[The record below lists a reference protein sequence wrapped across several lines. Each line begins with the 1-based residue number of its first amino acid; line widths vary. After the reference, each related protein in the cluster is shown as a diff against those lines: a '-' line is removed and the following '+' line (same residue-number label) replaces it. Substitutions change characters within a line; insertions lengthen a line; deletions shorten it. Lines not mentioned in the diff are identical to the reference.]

1 MNGNGE
7 REEVNVSFNEEP
19 LPTIRGKA
27 ATWVSRILHSLP
39 EGRSLPAGLWHRRH
53 RGILVLLWVQ
63 AIGLAVF
70 ALATGNTVDHSL
82 VEGGVLA
89 VMALAATSKRLSR
102 TLRALTASLGLMMS
116 AAVLTH
122 LSGGYIETHFHFF
135 VMLGVIALYQSWLPF
150 LGAITFVAL
159 HHGIVGVLDP
169 RSVYNH
175 ADAIANPW
183 TWAFIHAG
191 FVLAAS
197 VAMIVNWRAH
207 ETSQAYTELI
217 LDSAGDGICGVD
229 ATGVITF
236 MNPSGAR
243 TLGWDR
249 GELVGR
255 PIQDVLLPRAPD
267 GTASPFDASPIH
279 VTCTEGQARDLKAQ
293 IFLRRDGSSTPVDYV
308 ATPFRQRGQ
317 IGGAVITFRD
327 ISERLAADE
336 AQAQL
341 EAQLMQSQKMEAVGK
356 LAGGIAHDFNNLLT
370 VITGRT
376 SLVLR
381 GVGSQHPRYSDIEL
395 IQKSA
400 NRATALTRQL
410 LAFSRKQVLQPKVL
424 SLNEVV
430 GGLEPIVRRLIREDV
445 ELVTALESDLGQ
457 VKVDPNHME
466 QVLMNLVVNAV
477 DAMPC
482 GGRLIIETSNIELTG
497 AYATKHIGVEPG
509 AFVVLAVSDNGQGMD
524 AETRKR
530 IFEPFFTTKE
540 QGKGTGLGLSTV
552 HGVINQ
558 SGGHILVYSEPG
570 RGTAFKI
577 YLPRVD
583 APKPAFRRVPAPVDV
598 RRGAETLLLVEDEED
613 VRGLA
618 RDVLVESGYTVLEA
632 ATAEEAVR
640 ICEEHEGPISL
651 LLSDVVMPNVSGPQL
666 AKRLVHLRPEIQVLY
681 MSGYTDEA
689 IVHHGVLE
697 PGTAFIEKPFTPE
710 GLTGKVRDVLDAA
723 AGFLAESETVT
734 AEAQPPLR

>member
-1 MNGNGE
+1 M
-7 REEVNVSFNEEP
+7 
-19 LPTIRGKA
+19 
-27 ATWVSRILHSLP
+27 ATWAGRILRSLP
-39 EGRSLPAGLWHRRH
+39 EGRSLPAGVWRRRH

-63 AIGLAVF
+63 AVALTAF
-70 ALATGNTVDHSL
+70 ALATGNDGGHSL
-82 VEGGVLA
+82 FEGSVVA
-89 VMALAATSKRLSR
+89 AMALGATSTRLSR
-102 TLRALTASLGLMMS
+102 TFRALIASLGLVTS

-122 LSGGYIETHFHFF
+122 LSGGYIEMHFHFF
-135 VMLGVIALYQSWLPF
+135 VMLGVIALYQSWVPF
-150 LGAITFVAL
+150 LGAITYVAL

-175 ADAIANPW
+175 PAAIASPW

-197 VAMIVNWRAH
+197 VAMIVTWRAH

-217 LDSAGDGICGVD
+217 LDSTVDGICGVD

-243 TLGWDR
+243 TLGWTR
-249 GELVGR
+249 GELVGQ
-255 PIQDVLLPRAPD
+255 PIQDALLPRAPD
-267 GTASPFDASPIH
+267 GAPARFEASAIYSA
-279 VTCTEGQARDLKAQ
+279 CTDGQAHDLKAQ
-293 IFLRRDGSSTPVDYV
+293 VFVRRDGSSVPVDYV
-308 ATPFRQRGQ
+308 VTPFRQGDRIAGT
-317 IGGAVITFRD
+317 VITFRD
-327 ISERLAADE
+327 ISERTQADE

-341 EAQLMQSQKMEAVGK
+341 EVQLLQSQKMEAVGR

-370 VITGRT
+370 VIIGRAQRVVK
-376 SLVLR
+376 SVEPE
-381 GVGSQHPRYSDIEL
+381 HPRYADIEL

-400 NRATALTRQL
+400 YRASALTRQL

-430 GGLEPIVRRLIREDV
+430 RDLEAMVRRLIREDI
-445 ELVTALESDLGQ
+445 ELITALEADLGQ
-457 VKVDPNHME
+457 VKVDPHQME
-466 QVLMNLVVNAV
+466 QVLVNLVVNAV
-477 DAMPC
+477 DAMPH
-482 GGRLIIETSNIELTG
+482 GGRLIIETANTELTA
-497 AYATKHIGVEPG
+497 AYAIRHVGMEPG
-509 AFVVLAVSDNGQGMD
+509 AFVMLAVSDNGQGMD
-524 AETRKR
+524 ADTRAR

-570 RGTAFKI
+570 RGTTFKI

-583 APKPAFRRVPAPVDV
+583 ALKPAARRPLATVDV
-598 RRGAETLLLVEDEED
+598 RRGAETLLVVEDEED

-618 RDVLVESGYTVLEA
+618 RDVLVESGYTVLVA
-632 ATAEEAVR
+632 ATAEDAVR
-640 ICEEHEGPISL
+640 ICEEHESPISL
-651 LLSDVVMPNVSGPQL
+651 LLSDVVMPKVSGPQL
-666 AKRLVHLRPEIQVLY
+666 AQRLVDLRPELHVLY

-710 GLTGKVRDVLDAA
+710 GLCGKVRDVLDAA
-723 AGFLAESETVT
+723 AGPVA
-734 AEAQPPLR
+734 ARH

>member
-1 MNGNGE
+1 
-7 REEVNVSFNEEP
+7 
-19 LPTIRGKA
+19 
-27 ATWVSRILHSLP
+27 
-39 EGRSLPAGLWHRRH
+39 
-53 RGILVLLWVQ
+53 LLWVQ
-63 AIGLAVF
+63 AVALTAF
-70 ALATGNTVDHSL
+70 ALATGNDGGHS
-82 VEGGVLA
+82 VFEGSVVA
-89 VMALAATSKRLSR
+89 AMALGATSTRLSR
-102 TLRALTASLGLMMS
+102 TLRALIASLGLVTS

-122 LSGGYIETHFHFF
+122 LSGGYIEMHFHFF
-135 VMLGVIALYQSWLPF
+135 VMLGVIALYQSWVPF
-150 LGAITFVAL
+150 LGAITYVAL

-175 ADAIANPW
+175 PAAIASPW

-197 VAMIVNWRAH
+197 VAMIVTWRAH

-217 LDSAGDGICGVD
+217 LDSTVDGICGVD

-243 TLGWDR
+243 ILGWTR

-267 GTASPFDASPIH
+267 GTLARFEASAIYSA
-279 VTCTEGQARDLKAQ
+279 CTDGQARDLKAQ
-293 IFLRRDGSSTPVDYV
+293 LFLRRDGSSVRVDYI
-308 ATPFRQRGQ
+308 ATPFRQGDRIAGTL
-317 IGGAVITFRD
+317 ITFRD
-327 ISERLAADE
+327 ISDRLQADE

-341 EAQLMQSQKMEAVGK
+341 EVQLLQSQKMEAVGR

-370 VITGRT
+370 VIIGRAQRVVR
-376 SLVLR
+376 SVEPE
-381 GVGSQHPRYSDIEL
+381 HPRYPDIEL

-400 NRATALTRQL
+400 YRASALTRQL

-430 GGLEPIVRRLIREDV
+430 GDLEAMVRRLIREDI
-445 ELVTALESDLGQ
+445 ELITALEADLGQ
-457 VKVDPNHME
+457 VKVDPHQME
-466 QVLMNLVVNAV
+466 QVLVNLVVNAV
-477 DAMPC
+477 DAMPH
-482 GGRLIIETSNIELTG
+482 GGRLIIETANTELTA
-497 AYATKHIGVEPG
+497 AYAIKHVGMEPG
-509 AFVVLAVSDNGQGMD
+509 AFVMLAVSDNGQGMD
-524 AETRKR
+524 ADTRAR

-570 RGTAFKI
+570 RGTTFKV

-583 APKPAFRRVPAPVDV
+583 APKRAARRPLAPVDV
-598 RRGAETLLLVEDEED
+598 RRGAETLLVVEDEED

-618 RDVLVESGYTVLEA
+618 RDVLVEGGYTVLVA
-632 ATAEEAVR
+632 ATAEDAVR
-640 ICEEHEGPISL
+640 ICEEHESPISL
-651 LLSDVVMPNVSGPQL
+651 LLSDVVMPKVSGPQL
-666 AKRLVHLRPEIQVLY
+666 AQRLVDLRPELHVLY

-710 GLTGKVRDVLDAA
+710 DLCGKVRDVLDAA
-723 AGFLAESETVT
+723 AGLVA
-734 AEAQPPLR
+734 ARH

>member
-1 MNGNGE
+1 MSGVDE
-7 REEVNVSFNEEP
+7 RERVNARPPERVP
-19 LPTIRGKA
+19 ATIGGRV
-27 ATWVSRILHSLP
+27 ATWAGRLLRSLP
-39 EGRSLPAGLWHRRH
+39 EGRSLPAGVWRRRH

-63 AIGLAVF
+63 GVALTGF
-70 ALATGNTVDHSL
+70 ALATGNDLVHSL
-82 VEGGVLA
+82 VEGSV
-89 VMALAATSKRLSR
+89 VAAMGLGAASTRLSR
-102 TLRALTASLGLMMS
+102 TLRALIASLGLVTS

-122 LSGGYIETHFHFF
+122 LSGGYIEMHFHFF
-135 VMLGVIALYQSWLPF
+135 VMLGVIALYQSWVPF
-150 LGAITFVAL
+150 LGAITYVAL

-175 ADAIANPW
+175 PAAIASPW

-197 VAMIVNWRAH
+197 VAMIVTWRAH

-217 LDSAGDGICGVD
+217 LDSTVDGICGVD

-243 TLGWDR
+243 TLGWTR

-255 PIQDVLLPRAPD
+255 PIQDALLPRAPD
-267 GTASPFDASPIH
+267 GTPARFEASAIYSA
-279 VTCTEGQARDLKAQ
+279 CTDGHTRDLKAQ
-293 IFLRRDGSSTPVDYV
+293 MFLRRDGSSVPVDYI
-308 ATPFRQRGQ
+308 ATPFRQGDRIAGTL
-317 IGGAVITFRD
+317 ITFRD
-327 ISERLAADE
+327 ISERLQADE

-341 EAQLMQSQKMEAVGK
+341 EVQLLQSQKMEAVGR

-370 VITGRT
+370 VIIGRAQRVVR
-376 SLVLR
+376 SVEPE
-381 GVGSQHPRYSDIEL
+381 HPRYPDIEL

-400 NRATALTRQL
+400 YRASALTRQL

-430 GGLEPIVRRLIREDV
+430 GDLEAMVRRLIREDI
-445 ELVTALESDLGQ
+445 ELVTALEADLGQ
-457 VKVDPNHME
+457 VKVDPHQME
-466 QVLMNLVVNAV
+466 QVLVNLVVNAV
-477 DAMPC
+477 DAMPH
-482 GGRLIIETSNIELTG
+482 GGRLVIETANTELTA
-497 AYATKHIGVEPG
+497 AYAIKHVGMEPG
-509 AFVVLAVSDNGQGMD
+509 AFVMLAVSDNGQGMD
-524 AETRKR
+524 ADTRAR

-570 RGTAFKI
+570 QGTTFKI

-583 APKPAFRRVPAPVDV
+583 APKRAARRPLASGDV
-598 RRGAETLLLVEDEED
+598 RRGEETLLVVEDEED

-618 RDVLVESGYTVLEA
+618 RDVLVESGYTVLVA
-632 ATAEEAVR
+632 ATAEDAVR
-640 ICEEHEGPISL
+640 ICEEHESPISL
-651 LLSDVVMPNVSGPQL
+651 LLSDVVMPKVSGPQL
-666 AKRLVHLRPEIQVLY
+666 AQRLVDLRPELHVLY
-681 MSGYTDEA
+681 MSGYTDDA

-710 GLTGKVRDVLDAA
+710 DLCGKVRDVLDSA
-723 AGFLAESETVT
+723 AGLVA
-734 AEAQPPLR
+734 ARP

>member
-1 MNGNGE
+1 MPGVGE
-7 REEVNVSFNEEP
+7 RERVNVRPHEGVP
-19 LPTIRGKA
+19 GAIGGKVA
-27 ATWVSRILHSLP
+27 AWAGRILRSLP
-39 EGRSLPAGLWHRRH
+39 EGRSLPAGVWRRRH
-53 RGILVLLWVQ
+53 RGILILLWVQ
-63 AIGLAVF
+63 GVALTAF
-70 ALATGNTVDHSL
+70 ALATGNDLVHSL
-82 VEGGVLA
+82 VEGSVVAAMGLG
-89 VMALAATSKRLSR
+89 ATSKRLSR
-102 TLRALTASLGLMMS
+102 TLRALIASLGLVTS

-122 LSGGYIETHFHFF
+122 LSGGYIEMHFHFF
-135 VMLGVIALYQSWLPF
+135 VMLGVIALYQSWVPF
-150 LGAITFVAL
+150 LGAIMYVAL

-175 ADAIANPW
+175 PAAIASPW

-217 LDSAGDGICGVD
+217 LDSTVDGICGVD

-243 TLGWDR
+243 TLGWTR

-255 PIQDVLLPRAPD
+255 PIQDALLPRAPD
-267 GTASPFDASPIH
+267 GTPARFEASPIYSA
-279 VTCTEGQARDLKAQ
+279 CTDGHTHDLKAQ
-293 IFLRRDGSSTPVDYV
+293 VFLRRDGSSVPVDYI
-308 ATPFRQRGQ
+308 ATPFRQGDRIAGTL
-317 IGGAVITFRD
+317 ITFRD
-327 ISERLAADE
+327 ISERLQADE

-341 EAQLMQSQKMEAVGK
+341 EVQLLQSQKMEAVGR

-370 VITGRT
+370 VIIGRAQRVVK
-376 SLVLR
+376 SVE
-381 GVGSQHPRYSDIEL
+381 SDHPRYADIEL

-400 NRATALTRQL
+400 YRASALTRQL

-430 GGLEPIVRRLIREDV
+430 GDLQAMIRRLIREDI
-445 ELVTALESDLGQ
+445 ELTTALKADLGQ
-457 VKVDPNHME
+457 VKVDPHQME
-466 QVLMNLVVNAV
+466 QVLVNLVVNAV
-477 DAMPC
+477 DAMPH
-482 GGRLIIETSNIELTG
+482 GGRLIIETANTELTA
-497 AYATKHIGVEPG
+497 AYAIRHVGMEPG
-509 AFVVLAVSDNGQGMD
+509 AFVMLAVSDNGQGMD
-524 AETRKR
+524 ADTRAR

-570 RGTAFKI
+570 QGTTFKI

-583 APKPAFRRVPAPVDV
+583 AATRAARRPLAPVDV
-598 RRGAETLLLVEDEED
+598 RRGAETLLVVEDEED

-618 RDVLVESGYTVLEA
+618 RDVLVESGYTVLVA
-632 ATAEEAVR
+632 ATAEDAVR
-640 ICEEHEGPISL
+640 ICEEHESPISL
-651 LLSDVVMPNVSGPQL
+651 LLSDVVMPKVSGPQL
-666 AKRLVHLRPEIQVLY
+666 AHRLVDLRPELHVLY

-710 GLTGKVRDVLDAA
+710 DLCIKVRDVLDAA
-723 AGFLAESETVT
+723 AGPVA
-734 AEAQPPLR
+734 ARH

>member
-1 MNGNGE
+1 MPGVGDRE
-7 REEVNVSFNEEP
+7 RVNARPHEGVP
-19 LPTIRGKA
+19 RTIAGKV
-27 ATWVSRILHSLP
+27 ATWAGRILRSLP
-39 EGRSLPAGLWHRRH
+39 EGRSLPAGVWRRRH
-53 RGILVLLWVQ
+53 RGILILLWVQ
-63 AIGLAVF
+63 AAALTVF
-70 ALATGNTVDHSL
+70 ALATGNDGGHS
-82 VEGGVLA
+82 VFEGSVVA
-89 VMALAATSKRLSR
+89 AMALGATSTRLSR
-102 TLRALTASLGLMMS
+102 TLRALIASLGLVTS

-122 LSGGYIETHFHFF
+122 LSGGYIEMHFHFF
-135 VMLGVIALYQSWLPF
+135 VMLGVIALYQSWVPF
-150 LGAITFVAL
+150 LGAITYVAL

-175 ADAIANPW
+175 PAAIASPW

-197 VAMIVNWRAH
+197 VAMIVTWRAH

-217 LDSAGDGICGVD
+217 LDSTVDGICGVD

-243 TLGWDR
+243 ILGWTR

-267 GTASPFDASPIH
+267 GTLARFEASAIYSA
-279 VTCTEGQARDLKAQ
+279 CTDGQARDLKAQ
-293 IFLRRDGSSTPVDYV
+293 VFLRRDGSSVPVDYI
-308 ATPFRQRGQ
+308 ATPFRQGDRIAGTL
-317 IGGAVITFRD
+317 ITFRD
-327 ISERLAADE
+327 ISERLQADE

-341 EAQLMQSQKMEAVGK
+341 EVQLLQSQKMEAVGR

-370 VITGRT
+370 VIIGRAQRVVR
-376 SLVLR
+376 SVEPE
-381 GVGSQHPRYSDIEL
+381 HPRYPDIEL

-400 NRATALTRQL
+400 YRASALTRQL

-430 GGLEPIVRRLIREDV
+430 GDLEAMVRRLIREDI
-445 ELVTALESDLGQ
+445 ELITALEADLGQ
-457 VKVDPNHME
+457 VKVDPHQME
-466 QVLMNLVVNAV
+466 QVLVNLVVNAV
-477 DAMPC
+477 DAMPH
-482 GGRLIIETSNIELTG
+482 GGRLIIETANTELTA
-497 AYATKHIGVEPG
+497 AYAIKHVGMEPG
-509 AFVVLAVSDNGQGMD
+509 AFVMLAVSDNGQGMD
-524 AETRKR
+524 ADTRAR

-570 RGTAFKI
+570 RGTTFKI

-583 APKPAFRRVPAPVDV
+583 APKRAARRPLAPVDV
-598 RRGAETLLLVEDEED
+598 RRGAETLLVVEDEED

-618 RDVLVESGYTVLEA
+618 RDVLVEGGYTVLVA
-632 ATAEEAVR
+632 ATAEDAVR
-640 ICEEHEGPISL
+640 ICEEHESPISL
-651 LLSDVVMPNVSGPQL
+651 LLSDVVMPKVSGPQL
-666 AKRLVHLRPEIQVLY
+666 AQRLVDLRPELHVLY

-710 GLTGKVRDVLDAA
+710 DLCGKVRDVLDAA
-723 AGFLAESETVT
+723 AGLVA
-734 AEAQPPLR
+734 ARH

>member
-1 MNGNGE
+1 MPGVGDRE
-7 REEVNVSFNEEP
+7 RVNARPHEGVP
-19 LPTIRGKA
+19 RTIAGKV
-27 ATWVSRILHSLP
+27 ATWAGRILRSLP
-39 EGRSLPAGLWHRRH
+39 EGRSLPAGVWRRRH
-53 RGILVLLWVQ
+53 RGILILLWVQ
-63 AIGLAVF
+63 AVALTAF
-70 ALATGNTVDHSL
+70 ALATGNDGGHS
-82 VEGGVLA
+82 VFEGSVVA
-89 VMALAATSKRLSR
+89 AMALGATSTRLSR
-102 TLRALTASLGLMMS
+102 TLRALIASLGLVTS

-122 LSGGYIETHFHFF
+122 LSGGYIEMHFHFF
-135 VMLGVIALYQSWLPF
+135 VMLGVIALYQSWVPF
-150 LGAITFVAL
+150 LGAITYVAL

-175 ADAIANPW
+175 PAAIASPW

-197 VAMIVNWRAH
+197 VAMIVTWRAH

-217 LDSAGDGICGVD
+217 LDSTVDGICGVD

-243 TLGWDR
+243 ILGWTR

-267 GTASPFDASPIH
+267 GTLARFEASAIYSA
-279 VTCTEGQARDLKAQ
+279 CTDGQARDLKAQ
-293 IFLRRDGSSTPVDYV
+293 VFLRRDGSSVPVDYI
-308 ATPFRQRGQ
+308 ATPFRQGDRIAGTL
-317 IGGAVITFRD
+317 ITFRD
-327 ISERLAADE
+327 ISERLQADE

-341 EAQLMQSQKMEAVGK
+341 EVQLLQSQKMEAVGR

-370 VITGRT
+370 VIIGRAQRVVR
-376 SLVLR
+376 SVEPE
-381 GVGSQHPRYSDIEL
+381 HPRYPDIEL

-400 NRATALTRQL
+400 YRASALTRQL

-430 GGLEPIVRRLIREDV
+430 GDLEAMVRRLIREDI
-445 ELVTALESDLGQ
+445 ELITALEADLGQ
-457 VKVDPNHME
+457 VKVDPHQME
-466 QVLMNLVVNAV
+466 QVLVNLVVNAV
-477 DAMPC
+477 DAMPH
-482 GGRLIIETSNIELTG
+482 GGRLIIETANTELTA
-497 AYATKHIGVEPG
+497 AYAIKHVGMEPG
-509 AFVVLAVSDNGQGMD
+509 AFVMLAVSDNGQGMD
-524 AETRKR
+524 ADTRAR

-570 RGTAFKI
+570 RGTTFKI

-583 APKPAFRRVPAPVDV
+583 APKRAARRPLAPVDV
-598 RRGAETLLLVEDEED
+598 RRGAETLLVVEDEED

-618 RDVLVESGYTVLEA
+618 RDVLVEGGYTVLVA
-632 ATAEEAVR
+632 ATAEDAVR
-640 ICEEHEGPISL
+640 ICEEHESPISL
-651 LLSDVVMPNVSGPQL
+651 LLSDVVMPKVSGPQL
-666 AKRLVHLRPEIQVLY
+666 AQRLVDLRPELHVLY

-710 GLTGKVRDVLDAA
+710 DLCGMVRDVLDAA
-723 AGFLAESETVT
+723 AGLVA
-734 AEAQPPLR
+734 ARH

>member
-1 MNGNGE
+1 
-7 REEVNVSFNEEP
+7 V
-19 LPTIRGKA
+19 
-27 ATWVSRILHSLP
+27 ATWAGRILRSLP
-39 EGRSLPAGLWHRRH
+39 EGRSLPAGVWRRRH

-63 AIGLAVF
+63 AVALTAF
-70 ALATGNTVDHSL
+70 ALATGNDGGHSL
-82 VEGGVLA
+82 FEGSVVA
-89 VMALAATSKRLSR
+89 AMALGATSTRLSR
-102 TLRALTASLGLMMS
+102 TLRALIASLGLVTS

-122 LSGGYIETHFHFF
+122 LSGGYIEMHFHFF
-135 VMLGVIALYQSWLPF
+135 VMLGVIALYQSWVPF
-150 LGAITFVAL
+150 LGAITYVAL

-175 ADAIANPW
+175 PAAIASPW

-197 VAMIVNWRAH
+197 VAMIVTWRAH

-217 LDSAGDGICGVD
+217 LDSTVDGICGVD

-243 TLGWDR
+243 ILDWTR

-255 PIQDVLLPRAPD
+255 PIQDVLLPPAPD
-267 GTASPFDASPIH
+267 GTTARFEASPIYSA
-279 VTCTEGQARDLKAQ
+279 CTDGCTRDLKAQ
-293 IFLRRDGSSTPVDYV
+293 VFLRRDGSSVPVDYI
-308 ATPFRQRGQ
+308 ATPFRQGDQ
-317 IGGAVITFRD
+317 IAGTLITFRD
-327 ISERLAADE
+327 ISERLQADE

-341 EAQLMQSQKMEAVGK
+341 EVQLLQSQKMEAVGR

-370 VITGRT
+370 VIIGRAQRVVR
-376 SLVLR
+376 SVEPE
-381 GVGSQHPRYSDIEL
+381 HPRYPDIEL

-400 NRATALTRQL
+400 YRASALTRQL

-430 GGLEPIVRRLIREDV
+430 GDLEAMVRRLIREDI
-445 ELVTALESDLGQ
+445 ELITALEADLGQ
-457 VKVDPNHME
+457 VKVDPHQME
-466 QVLMNLVVNAV
+466 QVLVNLVVNAV
-477 DAMPC
+477 DAMPR
-482 GGRLIIETSNIELTG
+482 GGRLIIETGNTELTA
-497 AYATKHIGVEPG
+497 AYAIRHVGMEPG
-509 AFVVLAVSDNGQGMD
+509 AFVMLAVSDNGQGMD
-524 AETRKR
+524 ADTRAR

-570 RGTAFKI
+570 RGTTFKI

-583 APKPAFRRVPAPVDV
+583 GPKRAARRPLAPVHV
-598 RRGAETLLLVEDEED
+598 RRGEETLLVVEDEED

-618 RDVLVESGYTVLEA
+618 RDVLVESGYTVLVA

-640 ICEEHEGPISL
+640 ICEEHESPISL
-651 LLSDVVMPNVSGPQL
+651 LLSDVVMPKVSGPQL
-666 AKRLVHLRPEIQVLY
+666 AQRLVDLRPELHVLY

-710 GLTGKVRDVLDAA
+710 DLCEKVRDVLDAA
-723 AGFLAESETVT
+723 AGLVA
-734 AEAQPPLR
+734 ARR

>member
-1 MNGNGE
+1 
-7 REEVNVSFNEEP
+7 
-19 LPTIRGKA
+19 
-27 ATWVSRILHSLP
+27 
-39 EGRSLPAGLWHRRH
+39 
-53 RGILVLLWVQ
+53 
-63 AIGLAVF
+63 
-70 ALATGNTVDHSL
+70 
-82 VEGGVLA
+82 
-89 VMALAATSKRLSR
+89 
-102 TLRALTASLGLMMS
+102 
-116 AAVLTH
+116 
-122 LSGGYIETHFHFF
+122 
-135 VMLGVIALYQSWLPF
+135 
-150 LGAITFVAL
+150 
-159 HHGIVGVLDP
+159 
-169 RSVYNH
+169 
-175 ADAIANPW
+175 
-183 TWAFIHAG
+183 
-191 FVLAAS
+191 
-197 VAMIVNWRAH
+197 
-207 ETSQAYTELI
+207 
-217 LDSAGDGICGVD
+217 
-229 ATGVITF
+229 
-236 MNPSGAR
+236 
-243 TLGWDR
+243 
-249 GELVGR
+249 
-255 PIQDVLLPRAPD
+255 
-267 GTASPFDASPIH
+267 
-279 VTCTEGQARDLKAQ
+279 
-293 IFLRRDGSSTPVDYV
+293 
-308 ATPFRQRGQ
+308 
-317 IGGAVITFRD
+317 
-327 ISERLAADE
+327 
-336 AQAQL
+336 
-341 EAQLMQSQKMEAVGK
+341 MQSQKMEAVGK

-376 SLVLR
+376 SLALR
-381 GVGSQHPRYSDIEL
+381 GVGSQHPRYGDIEL

-430 GGLEPIVRRLIREDV
+430 GDLEPIVRRLIREDV

-477 DAMPC
+477 DAMPR
-482 GGRLIIETSNIELTG
+482 GGRLIIETANIELTS
-497 AYATKHIGVEPG
+497 AYASKHIGVEPG

-666 AKRLVHLRPEIQVLY
+666 AKRLVDLRPEIQVLY

-723 AGFLAESETVT
+723 AGFLAQSETVT
-734 AEAQPPLR
+734 AEAQPPRSR

>member
-1 MNGNGE
+1 MPGVGDRE
-7 REEVNVSFNEEP
+7 RVNARPHEGVP
-19 LPTIRGKA
+19 RTIAGKV
-27 ATWVSRILHSLP
+27 ATWAGRILRSLP
-39 EGRSLPAGLWHRRH
+39 EGRSLPAGVWRRRH
-53 RGILVLLWVQ
+53 RGILILLWVQ
-63 AIGLAVF
+63 AVALTAF
-70 ALATGNTVDHSL
+70 ALATGNDGGHS
-82 VEGGVLA
+82 VFEGSVVA
-89 VMALAATSKRLSR
+89 AMALGATSTRLSR
-102 TLRALTASLGLMMS
+102 TLRALIASLGLVTS

-122 LSGGYIETHFHFF
+122 LSGGYIEMHFHFF
-135 VMLGVIALYQSWLPF
+135 VMLGVIALYQSWVPF
-150 LGAITFVAL
+150 LGAITYVAL

-175 ADAIANPW
+175 PAAIASPW

-197 VAMIVNWRAH
+197 VAMIVTWRAH

-217 LDSAGDGICGVD
+217 LDSTVDGICGVD

-243 TLGWDR
+243 TLGWTR

-255 PIQDVLLPRAPD
+255 PIQDALLPRAPD
-267 GTASPFDASPIH
+267 GTPARFEASPIYSA
-279 VTCTEGQARDLKAQ
+279 CTDGCTRDLKAQ
-293 IFLRRDGSSTPVDYV
+293 VFLRRDGSSVPVDYI
-308 ATPFRQRGQ
+308 ATPFRQGDQ
-317 IGGAVITFRD
+317 IAGTLITFRD
-327 ISERLAADE
+327 ISERLQADE

-341 EAQLMQSQKMEAVGK
+341 EVQLLQSQKMEAVGR

-370 VITGRT
+370 VIIGRAQRVVR
-376 SLVLR
+376 SVEPE
-381 GVGSQHPRYSDIEL
+381 HPRYPDIEL

-400 NRATALTRQL
+400 YRASALTRQL

-430 GGLEPIVRRLIREDV
+430 GDLEAMVRRLIREDI
-445 ELVTALESDLGQ
+445 ELITALEADLGQ
-457 VKVDPNHME
+457 VKVDPHQME
-466 QVLMNLVVNAV
+466 QVLVNLVVNAV
-477 DAMPC
+477 DAMPH
-482 GGRLIIETSNIELTG
+482 GGRLIIETANTELTA
-497 AYATKHIGVEPG
+497 AYAIKHVGMEPG
-509 AFVVLAVSDNGQGMD
+509 AFVMLAVSDNGQGMD
-524 AETRKR
+524 ADTRAR

-570 RGTAFKI
+570 QGTTFKI

-583 APKPAFRRVPAPVDV
+583 GPKRAARRLVAPVDV
-598 RRGAETLLLVEDEED
+598 RRGAETLLVVEDEED

-618 RDVLVESGYTVLEA
+618 RDVLVEGGYTVLVA
-632 ATAEEAVR
+632 ATAEDAVR
-640 ICEEHEGPISL
+640 ICEEHGSPISL
-651 LLSDVVMPNVSGPQL
+651 LLSDVVMPKVSGPQL
-666 AKRLVHLRPEIQVLY
+666 AQRLVDLRPELHVLY

-710 GLTGKVRDVLDAA
+710 GLCGKVRDVLDAA
-723 AGFLAESETVT
+723 AGLVA
-734 AEAQPPLR
+734 ARH

>member
-1 MNGNGE
+1 MSGVSE
-7 REEVNVSFNEEP
+7 RERANARPREGVQG
-19 LPTIRGKA
+19 TIGGKV
-27 ATWVSRILHSLP
+27 ATWAGRILRSLP
-39 EGRSLPAGLWHRRH
+39 EGRSLPAGVWRRRH

-63 AIGLAVF
+63 AVALTAF
-70 ALATGNTVDHSL
+70 ALATGNDGGHSL
-82 VEGGVLA
+82 FEGSVVA
-89 VMALAATSKRLSR
+89 AMALGATSTRLSR
-102 TLRALTASLGLMMS
+102 TFRALIASLGLVTS

-122 LSGGYIETHFHFF
+122 LSGGYIEMHFHFF
-135 VMLGVIALYQSWLPF
+135 VMLGVIALYQSWVPF
-150 LGAITFVAL
+150 LGAITYVAL

-175 ADAIANPW
+175 PAAIASPW

-197 VAMIVNWRAH
+197 VAMIVTWRAH

-217 LDSAGDGICGVD
+217 LDSTVDGICGVD

-243 TLGWDR
+243 TLGWTR
-249 GELVGR
+249 GELVGQ
-255 PIQDVLLPRAPD
+255 PIQDALLPRAPD
-267 GTASPFDASPIH
+267 GAPARFEASAIYSA
-279 VTCTEGQARDLKAQ
+279 CTDGQAHDLKAQ
-293 IFLRRDGSSTPVDYV
+293 VFVRRDGSSVPVDYV
-308 ATPFRQRGQ
+308 VTPFRQGDRIAGT
-317 IGGAVITFRD
+317 VITFRD
-327 ISERLAADE
+327 ISERMQADE

-341 EAQLMQSQKMEAVGK
+341 EVQLLQSQKMEAVGR

-370 VITGRT
+370 VIIGRAQRVVK
-376 SLVLR
+376 SVEPE
-381 GVGSQHPRYSDIEL
+381 HPRYADIEL

-400 NRATALTRQL
+400 YRASALTRQL

-430 GGLEPIVRRLIREDV
+430 RDLEAMVRRLIREDI
-445 ELVTALESDLGQ
+445 ELITALEADLGQ
-457 VKVDPNHME
+457 VKVDPHQME
-466 QVLMNLVVNAV
+466 QVLVNLVVNAV
-477 DAMPC
+477 DAMPH
-482 GGRLIIETSNIELTG
+482 GGRLIIETGNAELTA
-497 AYATKHIGVEPG
+497 AYAIRHVGMEPG
-509 AFVVLAVSDNGQGMD
+509 AFVMLAVSDNGQGMD
-524 AETRKR
+524 ADTRAR

-570 RGTAFKI
+570 RGTTFKI

-583 APKPAFRRVPAPVDV
+583 GPKRAARRPLATVDV
-598 RRGAETLLLVEDEED
+598 RRGAETLLVVEDEED

-618 RDVLVESGYTVLEA
+618 RDVLVESGYTVLVA
-632 ATAEEAVR
+632 ATAEDAVR
-640 ICEEHEGPISL
+640 ICEEHGSPISL
-651 LLSDVVMPNVSGPQL
+651 LLSDVVMPKVSGPQL
-666 AKRLVHLRPEIQVLY
+666 AQRLVDLRPELRVLY

-710 GLTGKVRDVLDAA
+710 GLCGKVRDVLDAA
-723 AGFLAESETVT
+723 AGLVA
-734 AEAQPPLR
+734 ARH

>member
-1 MNGNGE
+1 MRGVDQ
-7 REEVNVSFNEEP
+7 REQVNAPPHEEAVR
-19 LPTIRGKA
+19 TIAGKVA
-27 ATWVSRILHSLP
+27 DWAGRILRSLP
-39 EGRSLPAGLWHRRH
+39 EGRSLPAGIWHRRH

-63 AIGLAVF
+63 AVGLAAF
-70 ALATGNTVDHSL
+70 ALATGQDLGHSL
-82 VEGGVLA
+82 VEGSVVA
-89 VMALAATSKRLSR
+89 AMALGATPAKLGR
-102 TLRALTASLGLMMS
+102 TLRALLASIGLVTS

-122 LSGGYIETHFHFF
+122 LSGGYIEMHFHFF
-135 VMLGVIALYQSWLPF
+135 VMLGVIALYQSWIPF
-150 LGAITFVAL
+150 LGAITYVAL
-159 HHGIVGVLDP
+159 HHGTVGVLDP

-175 ADAIANPW
+175 PAAIANPW

-207 ETSQAYTELI
+207 ETSRAYTELI

-229 ATGVITF
+229 AAGVITF

-243 TLGWDR
+243 ALGWTR

-255 PIQDVLLPRAPD
+255 PIHDALLPRAPD
-267 GTASPFDASPIH
+267 GTPARFEASAIYG
-279 VTCTEGQARDLKAQ
+279 TCTDGHARDLKAQ
-293 IFLRRDGSSTPVDYV
+293 VFLRRDGSSVPVDYV
-308 ATPFRQRGQ
+308 ATPFRQRDR
-317 IGGAVITFRD
+317 IVGAVITFRD
-327 ISERLAADE
+327 ISERMQADE

-341 EAQLMQSQKMEAVGK
+341 EVQLLQSQKMEAVGR
-356 LAGGIAHDFNNLLT
+356 LAGGVAHDFNNLLT
-370 VITGRT
+370 VIIGRAQ
-376 SLVLR
+376 LVFR
-381 GVGSQHPRYSDIEL
+381 SVEPQHPRYADIEL

-400 NRATALTRQL
+400 NRAAALTRQL

-430 GGLEPIVRRLIREDV
+430 DDLEPMVRRLIREDI
-445 ELVTALESDLGQ
+445 ELVTALAPDLGQ
-457 VKVDPNHME
+457 VTVDPHQME
-466 QVLMNLVVNAV
+466 QVVVNLAVNAV
-477 DAMPC
+477 DAMPH
-482 GGRLIIETSNIELTG
+482 GGRLTIETTNIELDG
-497 AYATKHIGVEPG
+497 AYAIKHVGMEPG
-509 AFVVLAVSDNGQGMD
+509 AFVMLAVSDNGHGMD
-524 AETRKR
+524 ADTRAR

-558 SGGHILVYSEPG
+558 SGGHILVYSELL
-570 RGTAFKI
+570 RGTTFKI

-583 APKPAFRRVPAPVDV
+583 APRRAPRRPLAPVDV
-598 RRGAETLLLVEDEED
+598 RRGAETVLLVEDEED

-640 ICEEHEGPISL
+640 ICEEHESPISL
-651 LLSDVVMPNVSGPQL
+651 LLSDVVMPKLSGPQL
-666 AKRLVHLRPEIQVLY
+666 AQRLVDLRPEIRVLY

-710 GLTGKVRDVLDAA
+710 GLSGKVRDVLDAA
-723 AGFLAESETVT
+723 AGLA
-734 AEAQPPLR
+734 AARRD

>member
-1 MNGNGE
+1 MSGVGE
-7 REEVNVSFNEEP
+7 RERVNARPREGVP
-19 LPTIRGKA
+19 GTIGGKVA
-27 ATWVSRILHSLP
+27 AWSGRILRSLP
-39 EGRSLPAGLWHRRH
+39 EGRSLPAGVWRRRH
-53 RGILVLLWVQ
+53 RGILILLWVQ
-63 AIGLAVF
+63 GVALTAF
-70 ALATGNTVDHSL
+70 ALATGNDLVHSL
-82 VEGGVLA
+82 VEGSVVAAMGLG
-89 VMALAATSKRLSR
+89 ATSKRLSR
-102 TLRALTASLGLMMS
+102 TLRALIASLGLVTS

-122 LSGGYIETHFHFF
+122 LSGGYIEMHFHFF
-135 VMLGVIALYQSWLPF
+135 VMLGVIALYQSWIPF
-150 LGAITFVAL
+150 LGAITYVAL

-175 ADAIANPW
+175 PAAIASPW

-197 VAMIVNWRAH
+197 VAMIVTWRAH

-217 LDSAGDGICGVD
+217 LDSTVDGICGVD

-243 TLGWDR
+243 ILDWTR

-255 PIQDVLLPRAPD
+255 PIQDVLLPPAPD
-267 GTASPFDASPIH
+267 GTPARFEASPIH
-279 VTCTEGQARDLKAQ
+279 SACTDGCTRDLKAQ
-293 IFLRRDGSSTPVDYV
+293 VFLRRGGSSVPVDYI
-308 ATPFRQRGQ
+308 ATPFRQGDRIAGTL
-317 IGGAVITFRD
+317 ITFRD
-327 ISERLAADE
+327 ISERLQADE

-341 EAQLMQSQKMEAVGK
+341 EVQLLQSQKMEAVGR

-370 VITGRT
+370 VIIGRAQRVVR
-376 SLVLR
+376 SVEPE
-381 GVGSQHPRYSDIEL
+381 HPRYPDIEL

-400 NRATALTRQL
+400 YRASALTRQL

-430 GGLEPIVRRLIREDV
+430 GNLEAMVRRLIREDI
-445 ELVTALESDLGQ
+445 ELITALEADLGQ
-457 VKVDPNHME
+457 VKVDPHQME
-466 QVLMNLVVNAV
+466 QVLVNLVVNAV
-477 DAMPC
+477 DAMPH
-482 GGRLIIETSNIELTG
+482 GGRLIVETANTELTA
-497 AYATKHIGVEPG
+497 AYAIRHVGMEPG

-524 AETRKR
+524 ADTRAR

-570 RGTAFKI
+570 RGTTFKI

-583 APKPAFRRVPAPVDV
+583 GPKRAARRPLAPVDV
-598 RRGAETLLLVEDEED
+598 RRGEETLLVVEDEED

-618 RDVLVESGYTVLEA
+618 RDVLVESGYTVLVA

-640 ICEEHEGPISL
+640 ICEEHESPISL
-651 LLSDVVMPNVSGPQL
+651 LLSDVVMPKVSGPQL
-666 AKRLVHLRPEIQVLY
+666 AQRLVDLRPELHVLY

-710 GLTGKVRDVLDAA
+710 DLCEKVRDVLDAA
-723 AGFLAESETVT
+723 AGLVA
-734 AEAQPPLR
+734 ARP

>member
-1 MNGNGE
+1 MPGVEE
-7 REEVNVSFNEEP
+7 RERVNAAPREGVP
-19 LPTIRGKA
+19 GTIGGKVA
-27 ATWVSRILHSLP
+27 VWAGRILRSLP
-39 EGRSLPAGLWHRRH
+39 EGRSLPAGVWRRRH

-63 AIGLAVF
+63 AVALTAF
-70 ALATGNTVDHSL
+70 ALATGNDLVHSL
-82 VEGGVLA
+82 VEGSVVAAMGLG
-89 VMALAATSKRLSR
+89 ATSKRLSR
-102 TLRALTASLGLMMS
+102 TLRALIASLGLVTS

-122 LSGGYIETHFHFF
+122 LSGGYIEMHFHFF
-135 VMLGVIALYQSWLPF
+135 VMLGVIALYQSWVPF
-150 LGAITFVAL
+150 LGAITYVAL

-175 ADAIANPW
+175 PAAIASPW

-197 VAMIVNWRAH
+197 VAMIVTWRAH

-217 LDSAGDGICGVD
+217 LDSTVDGICGVD

-243 TLGWDR
+243 TLGWTR

-255 PIQDVLLPRAPD
+255 PIQDALLPRAPD
-267 GTASPFDASPIH
+267 GTPARFEASPIYDACKDGH
-279 VTCTEGQARDLKAQ
+279 TRDLKAQ
-293 IFLRRDGSSTPVDYV
+293 VFLRMDGSSVPVDYI
-308 ATPFRQRGQ
+308 ATPFRQGDRIAGTL
-317 IGGAVITFRD
+317 ITFRD
-327 ISERLAADE
+327 ISERLQADE

-341 EAQLMQSQKMEAVGK
+341 EVQLLQSQKMEAVGR

-370 VITGRT
+370 VIIGRAQRVVR
-376 SLVLR
+376 SVEP
-381 GVGSQHPRYSDIEL
+381 GHPRYADIEL

-400 NRATALTRQL
+400 YRASALTRQL

-430 GGLEPIVRRLIREDV
+430 SDLEAMIRRLIREDI
-445 ELVTALESDLGQ
+445 ELITALEADLGR
-457 VKVDPNHME
+457 VKVDPHQME
-466 QVLMNLVVNAV
+466 QVLVNLVVNAV
-477 DAMPC
+477 DAMPH
-482 GGRLIIETSNIELTG
+482 GGRLIIETANTELAA
-497 AYATKHIGVEPG
+497 AYALRHVGMEPG
-509 AFVVLAVSDNGQGMD
+509 AFVMLAVSDNGQGMD
-524 AETRKR
+524 ADTRAR

-570 RGTAFKI
+570 RGTTFKI

-583 APKPAFRRVPAPVDV
+583 APKRAARRPLAPVDV
-598 RRGAETLLLVEDEED
+598 RRGAETLLVVEDEED

-618 RDVLVESGYTVLEA
+618 RDVLVEGGYTVLEA
-632 ATAEEAVR
+632 ATAEDAVR
-640 ICEEHEGPISL
+640 ICEEHESPISL
-651 LLSDVVMPNVSGPQL
+651 LLSDVVMPKVSGPQL
-666 AKRLVHLRPEIQVLY
+666 AQRLVDLRPELHVLY

-710 GLTGKVRDVLDAA
+710 GLCGKVRDVLDAA
-723 AGFLAESETVT
+723 AGPVA
-734 AEAQPPLR
+734 ARH

>member
-1 MNGNGE
+1 MSGVSE
-7 REEVNVSFNEEP
+7 RERANARPHEGVQG
-19 LPTIRGKA
+19 TIGGKV
-27 ATWVSRILHSLP
+27 ATWAGRILRSLP
-39 EGRSLPAGLWHRRH
+39 EGRSLPAGVWRRRH

-63 AIGLAVF
+63 AVALTAF
-70 ALATGNTVDHSL
+70 ALATGNDGGHSL
-82 VEGGVLA
+82 FEGSVVA
-89 VMALAATSKRLSR
+89 AMALGATSTRLSR
-102 TLRALTASLGLMMS
+102 TFRALIASLGLVTS

-122 LSGGYIETHFHFF
+122 LSGGYIEMHFHFF
-135 VMLGVIALYQSWLPF
+135 VMLGVIALYQSWVPF
-150 LGAITFVAL
+150 LGAITYVAL

-175 ADAIANPW
+175 PAAIASPW

-197 VAMIVNWRAH
+197 VAMIVTWRAH

-217 LDSAGDGICGVD
+217 LDSTVDGICGVD

-243 TLGWDR
+243 TLGWTR
-249 GELVGR
+249 GELVGQ
-255 PIQDVLLPRAPD
+255 PIQDALLPRAPD
-267 GTASPFDASPIH
+267 GTPARFEASAIYSA
-279 VTCTEGQARDLKAQ
+279 CTDGQAHDLKAQ
-293 IFLRRDGSSTPVDYV
+293 VFVRRDGSSVPVDYV
-308 ATPFRQRGQ
+308 VTPFRQGDRIAGT
-317 IGGAVITFRD
+317 VITFRD
-327 ISERLAADE
+327 ISERMQADE

-341 EAQLMQSQKMEAVGK
+341 EVQLLQSQKMEAVGR

-370 VITGRT
+370 VIIGRAQRVVK
-376 SLVLR
+376 SVEPE
-381 GVGSQHPRYSDIEL
+381 HPRYADIEL

-400 NRATALTRQL
+400 YRASALTRQL

-430 GGLEPIVRRLIREDV
+430 GDLEAMVRRLIREDI
-445 ELVTALESDLGQ
+445 ELITALEADLGQ
-457 VKVDPNHME
+457 VKVDPHQME
-466 QVLMNLVVNAV
+466 QVLVNLVVNAV
-477 DAMPC
+477 DAMPH
-482 GGRLIIETSNIELTG
+482 GGRLIIETANTELTA
-497 AYATKHIGVEPG
+497 AYAIRHVGMEPG
-509 AFVVLAVSDNGQGMD
+509 AFVMLAVSDNGQGMD
-524 AETRKR
+524 ADTRAR

-570 RGTAFKI
+570 RGTTFKI

-583 APKPAFRRVPAPVDV
+583 APKRAARRPLAPVDV
-598 RRGAETLLLVEDEED
+598 RRGAETLLVVEDEED

-632 ATAEEAVR
+632 ATAEDAVR
-640 ICEEHEGPISL
+640 ICEDHESPISL
-651 LLSDVVMPNVSGPQL
+651 LLSDVVMPKVSGPQL
-666 AKRLVHLRPEIQVLY
+666 AQRLVDLRPELHVLY

-710 GLTGKVRDVLDAA
+710 DLCEKVRDVLDAA
-723 AGFLAESETVT
+723 AGLVA
-734 AEAQPPLR
+734 ARP

>member
-1 MNGNGE
+1 
-7 REEVNVSFNEEP
+7 V
-19 LPTIRGKA
+19 T
-27 ATWVSRILHSLP
+27 TWAGRILRSLP
-39 EGRSLPAGLWHRRH
+39 EGRSLPAGVWRRRH

-63 AIGLAVF
+63 AVALTAF
-70 ALATGNTVDHSL
+70 ALATGNDGGHSL
-82 VEGGVLA
+82 FEGSVVA
-89 VMALAATSKRLSR
+89 AMALGATSTRLSR
-102 TLRALTASLGLMMS
+102 TFRALIASLGLVTS

-122 LSGGYIETHFHFF
+122 LSGGYIEMHFHFF
-135 VMLGVIALYQSWLPF
+135 VMLGVIALYQSWVPF
-150 LGAITFVAL
+150 LGAITYVAL

-175 ADAIANPW
+175 PAAIASPW

-197 VAMIVNWRAH
+197 VAMIVTWRAH

-217 LDSAGDGICGVD
+217 LDSTVDGICGVD

-243 TLGWDR
+243 TLGWTR

-255 PIQDVLLPRAPD
+255 PIQDALLPRASD
-267 GTASPFDASPIH
+267 GTPARFEASPIYSA
-279 VTCTEGQARDLKAQ
+279 CTDGCTRDLKAQ
-293 IFLRRDGSSTPVDYV
+293 VFLRRDGSSVPVDYI
-308 ATPFRQRGQ
+308 ATPFRQGDQ
-317 IGGAVITFRD
+317 IAGTLITFRD
-327 ISERLAADE
+327 ISERLQADE

-341 EAQLMQSQKMEAVGK
+341 EVQLLQSQKMEAVGR

-370 VITGRT
+370 VIIGRAQRVVK
-376 SLVLR
+376 SVEPE
-381 GVGSQHPRYSDIEL
+381 HPRYADIEL

-400 NRATALTRQL
+400 YRASALTRQL

-430 GGLEPIVRRLIREDV
+430 GDLEAMVRRLIREDI
-445 ELVTALESDLGQ
+445 ELITALEADLGQ
-457 VKVDPNHME
+457 VKVDPHQME
-466 QVLMNLVVNAV
+466 QVLVNLVVNAV
-477 DAMPC
+477 DAMPR
-482 GGRLIIETSNIELTG
+482 GGRLIIETGNTELTA
-497 AYATKHIGVEPG
+497 AYAIRHVGMEPG
-509 AFVVLAVSDNGQGMD
+509 AFVMLAVSDNGQGMD
-524 AETRKR
+524 ADTRAR

-570 RGTAFKI
+570 QGTTFKI

-583 APKPAFRRVPAPVDV
+583 GPKRAARRLVAPVDV
-598 RRGAETLLLVEDEED
+598 RRGAETLLVVEDEED

-618 RDVLVESGYTVLEA
+618 RDVLVEGGYTVLVA
-632 ATAEEAVR
+632 ATAEDAVR
-640 ICEEHEGPISL
+640 ICEEHGSPISL
-651 LLSDVVMPNVSGPQL
+651 LLSDVVMPKVSGPQL
-666 AKRLVHLRPEIQVLY
+666 AQRLVDLRPELHVLY

-710 GLTGKVRDVLDAA
+710 GLCGKVRDVLDAA
-723 AGFLAESETVT
+723 AGLVA
-734 AEAQPPLR
+734 ARH

>member
-1 MNGNGE
+1 MPGVGDRE
-7 REEVNVSFNEEP
+7 RVNARPHEGVP
-19 LPTIRGKA
+19 RTIAGKV
-27 ATWVSRILHSLP
+27 ATWAGRILRSLP
-39 EGRSLPAGLWHRRH
+39 EGRSLPAGVWRRRH
-53 RGILVLLWVQ
+53 RGILILLWVQ
-63 AIGLAVF
+63 AVALTAF
-70 ALATGNTVDHSL
+70 ALATGNDGGHS
-82 VEGGVLA
+82 VFEGSVVA
-89 VMALAATSKRLSR
+89 AMALGATSTRLSR
-102 TLRALTASLGLMMS
+102 TLRALIASLGLVTS

-122 LSGGYIETHFHFF
+122 LSGGYIEMHFHFF
-135 VMLGVIALYQSWLPF
+135 VMLGVIALYQSWVPF
-150 LGAITFVAL
+150 LGAITYVAL

-175 ADAIANPW
+175 PAAIASPW

-197 VAMIVNWRAH
+197 VAMIVTWRAH

-217 LDSAGDGICGVD
+217 LDSTVDGICGVD

-243 TLGWDR
+243 ILGWTR

-267 GTASPFDASPIH
+267 GTLARFEASAIYSA
-279 VTCTEGQARDLKAQ
+279 CTDGQARDLKAQ
-293 IFLRRDGSSTPVDYV
+293 VFLRRDGSSVPVDYI
-308 ATPFRQRGQ
+308 ATPFRQGDRIAGTL
-317 IGGAVITFRD
+317 ITFRD
-327 ISERLAADE
+327 ISDRLQADE

-341 EAQLMQSQKMEAVGK
+341 EVQLLQSQKMEAVGR

-370 VITGRT
+370 VIIGRAQRVVR
-376 SLVLR
+376 SVEPE
-381 GVGSQHPRYSDIEL
+381 HPRYPDIEL

-400 NRATALTRQL
+400 YRASALTRQL

-430 GGLEPIVRRLIREDV
+430 GDLEAMVRRLIREDI
-445 ELVTALESDLGQ
+445 ELITALEADLGQ
-457 VKVDPNHME
+457 VKVDPHQME
-466 QVLMNLVVNAV
+466 QVLVNLVVNAV
-477 DAMPC
+477 DAMPH
-482 GGRLIIETSNIELTG
+482 GGRLIIETANTELTA
-497 AYATKHIGVEPG
+497 AYAIRHVGVEPG
-509 AFVVLAVSDNGQGMD
+509 AFVMLAVSDNGQGMD
-524 AETRKR
+524 ADTRAR

-570 RGTAFKI
+570 RGTTFKV

-583 APKPAFRRVPAPVDV
+583 APKRAARRPLAPVDV
-598 RRGAETLLLVEDEED
+598 RRGAETLLVVEDEED

-618 RDVLVESGYTVLEA
+618 RDVLVEGGYTVLVA
-632 ATAEEAVR
+632 ATAEDAVR
-640 ICEEHEGPISL
+640 ICEEHESPISL
-651 LLSDVVMPNVSGPQL
+651 LLSDVVMPKVSGPQL
-666 AKRLVHLRPEIQVLY
+666 AQRLVDLRPELHVLY

-710 GLTGKVRDVLDAA
+710 DLCGKVRDVLDAA
-723 AGFLAESETVT
+723 AGLVA
-734 AEAQPPLR
+734 ARH

>member
-1 MNGNGE
+1 M
-7 REEVNVSFNEEP
+7 
-19 LPTIRGKA
+19 
-27 ATWVSRILHSLP
+27 
-39 EGRSLPAGLWHRRH
+39 
-53 RGILVLLWVQ
+53 LWVQ
-63 AIGLAVF
+63 AVALTAF
-70 ALATGNTVDHSL
+70 ALATGNDGGHS
-82 VEGGVLA
+82 VFEGSVVA
-89 VMALAATSKRLSR
+89 AMALGATSTRLSR
-102 TLRALTASLGLMMS
+102 TLRALIASLGLVTS

-122 LSGGYIETHFHFF
+122 LSGGYIEMHFHFF
-135 VMLGVIALYQSWLPF
+135 VMLGVIALYQSWVPF
-150 LGAITFVAL
+150 LGAITYVAL

-175 ADAIANPW
+175 PAAIASPW

-197 VAMIVNWRAH
+197 VAMIVTWRAH

-217 LDSAGDGICGVD
+217 LDSTVDGICGVD

-243 TLGWDR
+243 ILGWTR

-267 GTASPFDASPIH
+267 GTLARFEASVIYSA
-279 VTCTEGQARDLKAQ
+279 CTDGQARDLKAQ
-293 IFLRRDGSSTPVDYV
+293 VFLRRDGSSVPVDYI
-308 ATPFRQRGQ
+308 ATPFRQGDRIAGTL
-317 IGGAVITFRD
+317 ITFRD
-327 ISERLAADE
+327 ISDRLQADE

-341 EAQLMQSQKMEAVGK
+341 EVQLLQSQKMEAVGR

-370 VITGRT
+370 VIIGRAQRVVR
-376 SLVLR
+376 SVEPE
-381 GVGSQHPRYSDIEL
+381 HPRYPDIEL

-400 NRATALTRQL
+400 YRASALTRQL

-430 GGLEPIVRRLIREDV
+430 GDLEAMVRRLIREDI
-445 ELVTALESDLGQ
+445 ELITALEADLGQ
-457 VKVDPNHME
+457 VKVDPHQME
-466 QVLMNLVVNAV
+466 QVLVNLVVNAV
-477 DAMPC
+477 DAMPH
-482 GGRLIIETSNIELTG
+482 GGRLIIETANTELTA
-497 AYATKHIGVEPG
+497 AYAIKHVGMEPG
-509 AFVVLAVSDNGQGMD
+509 AFVMLAVSDNGQGMD
-524 AETRKR
+524 ADTRAR

-570 RGTAFKI
+570 RGTTFKV

-583 APKPAFRRVPAPVDV
+583 APKRAARRPLAPVDV
-598 RRGAETLLLVEDEED
+598 RRGAETLLVVEDEED

-618 RDVLVESGYTVLEA
+618 RDVLVEGGYTVLVA
-632 ATAEEAVR
+632 ATAEDAVR
-640 ICEEHEGPISL
+640 ICEEHESPISL
-651 LLSDVVMPNVSGPQL
+651 LLSDVVMPKVSGPQL
-666 AKRLVHLRPEIQVLY
+666 AQRLVDLRPELHVLY

-710 GLTGKVRDVLDAA
+710 DLCGKVRDVLDAA
-723 AGFLAESETVT
+723 AGLVA
-734 AEAQPPLR
+734 ARH

>member
-1 MNGNGE
+1 M
-7 REEVNVSFNEEP
+7 
-19 LPTIRGKA
+19 
-27 ATWVSRILHSLP
+27 
-39 EGRSLPAGLWHRRH
+39 
-53 RGILVLLWVQ
+53 LWVQ
-63 AIGLAVF
+63 AVALTAF
-70 ALATGNTVDHSL
+70 ALATGNDGGHS
-82 VEGGVLA
+82 VFEGSVVA
-89 VMALAATSKRLSR
+89 AMALGATSTRLSR
-102 TLRALTASLGLMMS
+102 TLRALIASLGLVTS

-122 LSGGYIETHFHFF
+122 LSGGYIEMHFHFF
-135 VMLGVIALYQSWLPF
+135 VMLGVIALYQSWVPF
-150 LGAITFVAL
+150 LGAITYVAL

-175 ADAIANPW
+175 PAAIASPW

-197 VAMIVNWRAH
+197 VAMIVTWRAH

-217 LDSAGDGICGVD
+217 LDSTVDGICGVD

-243 TLGWDR
+243 ILGWTR

-267 GTASPFDASPIH
+267 GTLARFEASVIYSA
-279 VTCTEGQARDLKAQ
+279 CTDGQARDLKAQ
-293 IFLRRDGSSTPVDYV
+293 VFLRRDGSSVPVDYI
-308 ATPFRQRGQ
+308 ATPFRQGDRIAGTL
-317 IGGAVITFRD
+317 ITFRD
-327 ISERLAADE
+327 ISDRLQADE

-341 EAQLMQSQKMEAVGK
+341 EVQLLQSQKMEAVGR

-370 VITGRT
+370 VIIGRAQRVVR
-376 SLVLR
+376 SVEPE
-381 GVGSQHPRYSDIEL
+381 HPRYPDIEL

-400 NRATALTRQL
+400 YRASALTRQL

-430 GGLEPIVRRLIREDV
+430 GDLEAMVRRLIREDI
-445 ELVTALESDLGQ
+445 ELITALEADLGQ
-457 VKVDPNHME
+457 VKVDPHQME
-466 QVLMNLVVNAV
+466 QVLVNLVVNAV
-477 DAMPC
+477 DAMPH
-482 GGRLIIETSNIELTG
+482 GGRLIIETANTELTA
-497 AYATKHIGVEPG
+497 AYAIKHVGMEPG
-509 AFVVLAVSDNGQGMD
+509 AFVMLAVSDNGQGMD
-524 AETRKR
+524 ADTRAR

-570 RGTAFKI
+570 RGTTFKI

-583 APKPAFRRVPAPVDV
+583 APKRAARRPLAPVDV
-598 RRGAETLLLVEDEED
+598 RRGAETLLVVEDEED

-618 RDVLVESGYTVLEA
+618 RDVLVEGGYTVLVA
-632 ATAEEAVR
+632 ATAEDAVR
-640 ICEEHEGPISL
+640 ICEEHESPISL
-651 LLSDVVMPNVSGPQL
+651 LLSDVVMPKVSGPQL
-666 AKRLVHLRPEIQVLY
+666 AQRLVDLRPELHVLY

-710 GLTGKVRDVLDAA
+710 DLCGKVRDVLDAA
-723 AGFLAESETVT
+723 AGLVA
-734 AEAQPPLR
+734 ARH

>member
-1 MNGNGE
+1 MSGVGE
-7 REEVNVSFNEEP
+7 RERVNARPPEGVP
-19 LPTIRGKA
+19 GTIGGRV
-27 ATWVSRILHSLP
+27 ATWAGRILRSLP
-39 EGRSLPAGLWHRRH
+39 EGRSLPAGVWHRRH
-53 RGILVLLWVQ
+53 RGILVLLWIQGV
-63 AIGLAVF
+63 ALTAF
-70 ALATGNTVDHSL
+70 ALATGNDLVHSL
-82 VEGGVLA
+82 VEGSVVAAMGLG
-89 VMALAATSKRLSR
+89 ATSARLSR
-102 TLRALTASLGLMMS
+102 TLRALIASLGLVTS

-122 LSGGYIETHFHFF
+122 LSGGYIEMHFHFF
-135 VMLGVIALYQSWLPF
+135 VMLGVIALYQSWIPF
-150 LGAITFVAL
+150 LGAITYVAL

-175 ADAIANPW
+175 PAAIGSPW

-197 VAMIVNWRAH
+197 VAMIVTWRAH

-217 LDSAGDGICGVD
+217 LDSTVDGICGVD

-243 TLGWDR
+243 TLGWTR

-255 PIQDVLLPRAPD
+255 PIQDALLPRAPD
-267 GTASPFDASPIH
+267 GTPARFEASAIYSA
-279 VTCTEGQARDLKAQ
+279 CTDGYTRDLKAQ
-293 IFLRRDGSSTPVDYV
+293 MFLRRDGSSVPVDYI
-308 ATPFRQRGQ
+308 ATPFRQGDRIPGTL
-317 IGGAVITFRD
+317 ITFRD
-327 ISERLAADE
+327 ISERLQADE

-341 EAQLMQSQKMEAVGK
+341 EVQLLQSQKMEAVGR

-370 VITGRT
+370 VIIGRAQRVVR
-376 SLVLR
+376 SVEPE
-381 GVGSQHPRYSDIEL
+381 HPRYADIEL

-400 NRATALTRQL
+400 YRASALTRQL

-430 GGLEPIVRRLIREDV
+430 GDLEAMVRRLIREDI
-445 ELVTALESDLGQ
+445 ELKTALEADLGQ
-457 VKVDPNHME
+457 VKVDPHQME
-466 QVLMNLVVNAV
+466 QVLVNLVVNAV
-477 DAMPC
+477 DAMPH
-482 GGRLIIETSNIELTG
+482 GGRLIIETANTELSA
-497 AYATKHIGVEPG
+497 AYAIRHVGMEPG
-509 AFVVLAVSDNGQGMD
+509 AFVMLAVSDNGQGMD
-524 AETRKR
+524 ADTRAR

-570 RGTAFKI
+570 QGTTFKI

-583 APKPAFRRVPAPVDV
+583 GPKRATRRVLAPVDV
-598 RRGAETLLLVEDEED
+598 RRGAETLLVVEDEED

-618 RDVLVESGYTVLEA
+618 RDVLVESGYTVLVA
-632 ATAEEAVR
+632 ATAEDAVR
-640 ICEEHEGPISL
+640 ICEEHESPISL
-651 LLSDVVMPNVSGPQL
+651 LLSDVVMPKVSGPQL
-666 AKRLVHLRPEIQVLY
+666 AQRLVDLRPELHVLY

-710 GLTGKVRDVLDAA
+710 DLCGKVRDVLDAA
-723 AGFLAESETVT
+723 AGLVA
-734 AEAQPPLR
+734 ARH

>member
-1 MNGNGE
+1 MSGVGE
-7 REEVNVSFNEEP
+7 RERVNARPPEGVP
-19 LPTIRGKA
+19 GTIGGRV
-27 ATWVSRILHSLP
+27 ATWAGRILRSLP
-39 EGRSLPAGLWHRRH
+39 EGRSLPAGVWHRRH
-53 RGILVLLWVQ
+53 RGILVLLWIQGV
-63 AIGLAVF
+63 ALTAF
-70 ALATGNTVDHSL
+70 ALATGNDLVHSL
-82 VEGGVLA
+82 VEGSVVAAMGLG
-89 VMALAATSKRLSR
+89 ATSARLSR
-102 TLRALTASLGLMMS
+102 TLRALIASLGLVTS

-122 LSGGYIETHFHFF
+122 LSGGYIEMHFHFF
-135 VMLGVIALYQSWLPF
+135 VMLGVIALYQSWIPF
-150 LGAITFVAL
+150 LGAITYVAL

-175 ADAIANPW
+175 PAAIGSPW

-197 VAMIVNWRAH
+197 VAMIVTWRAH

-217 LDSAGDGICGVD
+217 LDSTVDGICGVD

-243 TLGWDR
+243 TLGWTR

-255 PIQDVLLPRAPD
+255 PIQDALLPRAPD
-267 GTASPFDASPIH
+267 GTPARFEASAIYSA
-279 VTCTEGQARDLKAQ
+279 CTDGHTRDLKAQ
-293 IFLRRDGSSTPVDYV
+293 MFLRRDGSSVPVDYI
-308 ATPFRQRGQ
+308 ATPFRQGDRIAGTL
-317 IGGAVITFRD
+317 ITFRD
-327 ISERLAADE
+327 ISERLQADE

-341 EAQLMQSQKMEAVGK
+341 EVQLLQSQKMEAVGR

-370 VITGRT
+370 VIIGRAQRVVR
-376 SLVLR
+376 SVEPE
-381 GVGSQHPRYSDIEL
+381 HPRYADIEL

-400 NRATALTRQL
+400 YRASALTRQL

-430 GGLEPIVRRLIREDV
+430 GDLEAMVRRLIREDI
-445 ELVTALESDLGQ
+445 ELTTALEADLGQ
-457 VKVDPNHME
+457 VKVDPHQME
-466 QVLMNLVVNAV
+466 QVLVNLVVNAV
-477 DAMPC
+477 DAMPH
-482 GGRLIIETSNIELTG
+482 GGRLIIETANTELSA
-497 AYATKHIGVEPG
+497 AYAIRHVGMEPG
-509 AFVVLAVSDNGQGMD
+509 AFVMLAVSDNGQGMD
-524 AETRKR
+524 ADTRAR

-570 RGTAFKI
+570 QGTTFKI

-583 APKPAFRRVPAPVDV
+583 GPKRATRRVLAPVDV
-598 RRGAETLLLVEDEED
+598 RRGAETLLVVEDEED

-618 RDVLVESGYTVLEA
+618 RDVLVESGYTVLVA
-632 ATAEEAVR
+632 ATAEDAVR
-640 ICEEHEGPISL
+640 ICEEHESPISL
-651 LLSDVVMPNVSGPQL
+651 LLSDVVMPKVSGPQL
-666 AKRLVHLRPEIQVLY
+666 AQRLVDLRPELHVLY

-710 GLTGKVRDVLDAA
+710 DLCGKVRDVLDAA
-723 AGFLAESETVT
+723 AGLVA
-734 AEAQPPLR
+734 ARH

>member
-1 MNGNGE
+1 MPGVGDRE
-7 REEVNVSFNEEP
+7 RVNARPHEGVP
-19 LPTIRGKA
+19 RTIAGKV
-27 ATWVSRILHSLP
+27 ATWAGRILRSLP
-39 EGRSLPAGLWHRRH
+39 EGRSLPAGVWRRRH
-53 RGILVLLWVQ
+53 RGILILLWVQ
-63 AIGLAVF
+63 AVALTAF
-70 ALATGNTVDHSL
+70 ALATGNDGGHS
-82 VEGGVLA
+82 VFEGSVVA
-89 VMALAATSKRLSR
+89 AMALGATSTRLSR
-102 TLRALTASLGLMMS
+102 TLRALIASLGLVTS

-122 LSGGYIETHFHFF
+122 LSGGYIEMHFHFF
-135 VMLGVIALYQSWLPF
+135 VMLGVIALYQSWVPF
-150 LGAITFVAL
+150 LGAITYVAL

-175 ADAIANPW
+175 PAAIASPW

-197 VAMIVNWRAH
+197 VAMIVTWRAH

-217 LDSAGDGICGVD
+217 LDSTVDGICGVD

-243 TLGWDR
+243 ILGWTR

-267 GTASPFDASPIH
+267 GTLARFEASAIYSA
-279 VTCTEGQARDLKAQ
+279 CTDGQARDLKAQ
-293 IFLRRDGSSTPVDYV
+293 VFLRRDGSSVPVDYI
-308 ATPFRQRGQ
+308 ATPFRQGDRIAGTL
-317 IGGAVITFRD
+317 ITFRD
-327 ISERLAADE
+327 ISDRLQADE

-341 EAQLMQSQKMEAVGK
+341 EVQLLQSQKMEAVGR

-370 VITGRT
+370 VIIGRAQRVVR
-376 SLVLR
+376 SVEPE
-381 GVGSQHPRYSDIEL
+381 HPRYPDIEL

-400 NRATALTRQL
+400 YRASALTRQL

-430 GGLEPIVRRLIREDV
+430 GDLEAMVRRLIREDI
-445 ELVTALESDLGQ
+445 ELITALEADLGQ
-457 VKVDPNHME
+457 VKVDPHQME
-466 QVLMNLVVNAV
+466 QVLVNLVVNAV
-477 DAMPC
+477 DAMPH
-482 GGRLIIETSNIELTG
+482 GGRLIIETANTELTA
-497 AYATKHIGVEPG
+497 AYAIKHVGMEPG
-509 AFVVLAVSDNGQGMD
+509 AFVMLAVSDNGQGMD
-524 AETRKR
+524 ADTRAR

-570 RGTAFKI
+570 RGTTFKI

-583 APKPAFRRVPAPVDV
+583 APKRAARRPLAPVDV
-598 RRGAETLLLVEDEED
+598 RRGAETLLVVEDEED

-618 RDVLVESGYTVLEA
+618 RDVLVEGGYTVLVA
-632 ATAEEAVR
+632 ATAEDAVR
-640 ICEEHEGPISL
+640 ICEEHESPISL
-651 LLSDVVMPNVSGPQL
+651 LLSDVVMPKVSGPQL
-666 AKRLVHLRPEIQVLY
+666 AQRLVDLRPELHVLY

-710 GLTGKVRDVLDAA
+710 DLCGKVRDVLDAA
-723 AGFLAESETVT
+723 AGLVA
-734 AEAQPPLR
+734 ARH

>member
-1 MNGNGE
+1 M
-7 REEVNVSFNEEP
+7 
-19 LPTIRGKA
+19 
-27 ATWVSRILHSLP
+27 
-39 EGRSLPAGLWHRRH
+39 
-53 RGILVLLWVQ
+53 
-63 AIGLAVF
+63 
-70 ALATGNTVDHSL
+70 
-82 VEGGVLA
+82 
-89 VMALAATSKRLSR
+89 
-102 TLRALTASLGLMMS
+102 
-116 AAVLTH
+116 
-122 LSGGYIETHFHFF
+122 
-135 VMLGVIALYQSWLPF
+135 
-150 LGAITFVAL
+150 
-159 HHGIVGVLDP
+159 
-169 RSVYNH
+169 
-175 ADAIANPW
+175 
-183 TWAFIHAG
+183 
-191 FVLAAS
+191 
-197 VAMIVNWRAH
+197 
-207 ETSQAYTELI
+207 
-217 LDSAGDGICGVD
+217 
-229 ATGVITF
+229 
-236 MNPSGAR
+236 
-243 TLGWDR
+243 
-249 GELVGR
+249 
-255 PIQDVLLPRAPD
+255 
-267 GTASPFDASPIH
+267 
-279 VTCTEGQARDLKAQ
+279 
-293 IFLRRDGSSTPVDYV
+293 
-308 ATPFRQRGQ
+308 
-317 IGGAVITFRD
+317 ITFRD
-327 ISERLAADE
+327 ISERVAADE

-381 GVGSQHPRYSDIEL
+381 GVGSQHPRYNDIEL

-430 GGLEPIVRRLIREDV
+430 DGLEPIVRRLIREDV

-477 DAMPC
+477 DAMPR

-497 AYATKHIGVEPG
+497 AYATKHIGMEPG
-509 AFVVLAVSDNGQGMD
+509 AFVMLAVSDNGQGMD
-524 AETRKR
+524 AETRER

-583 APKPAFRRVPAPVDV
+583 APKPAFRRLPTPVDV

-618 RDVLVESGYTVLEA
+618 RDVLVESGYTVLES

-640 ICEEHEGPISL
+640 ICEEHVGPISL

-666 AKRLVHLRPEIQVLY
+666 AKRLVDLRPEIQVLY

-710 GLTGKVRDVLDAA
+710 GLAGKVRDVLDAA
-723 AGFLAESETVT
+723 AGFPAQSETVT
-734 AEAQPPLR
+734 AEAQLLR

>member
-1 MNGNGE
+1 MPGVGDRE
-7 REEVNVSFNEEP
+7 RVNARPHEGVP
-19 LPTIRGKA
+19 RTIAGKV
-27 ATWVSRILHSLP
+27 ATWAGRILRSLP
-39 EGRSLPAGLWHRRH
+39 EGRSLPAGVWRRRH
-53 RGILVLLWVQ
+53 RGILILLWVQ
-63 AIGLAVF
+63 AVALTAF
-70 ALATGNTVDHSL
+70 ALATGNDGGHS
-82 VEGGVLA
+82 VFEGSVVA
-89 VMALAATSKRLSR
+89 AMALGATSTRLSR
-102 TLRALTASLGLMMS
+102 TLRALIASLGLVTS

-122 LSGGYIETHFHFF
+122 LSGGYIEMHFHFF
-135 VMLGVIALYQSWLPF
+135 VMLGVIALYQSWVPF
-150 LGAITFVAL
+150 LGAITYVAL

-175 ADAIANPW
+175 PAAIASPW

-197 VAMIVNWRAH
+197 VAMIVTWRAH

-217 LDSAGDGICGVD
+217 LDSTVDGICGVD

-243 TLGWDR
+243 ILGWTR
-249 GELVGR
+249 GELVDR

-267 GTASPFDASPIH
+267 GTLARFEASAIYSA
-279 VTCTEGQARDLKAQ
+279 CTDGQARDLKAQ
-293 IFLRRDGSSTPVDYV
+293 VFLRRDGSSVPVDYI
-308 ATPFRQRGQ
+308 ATPFRQGDRIAGTL
-317 IGGAVITFRD
+317 ITFRD
-327 ISERLAADE
+327 ISERLQADE

-341 EAQLMQSQKMEAVGK
+341 EVQLLQSQKMEAVGR

-370 VITGRT
+370 VIIGRAQRVVR
-376 SLVLR
+376 SVEPE
-381 GVGSQHPRYSDIEL
+381 HPRYPDIEL

-400 NRATALTRQL
+400 YRASALTRQL

-430 GGLEPIVRRLIREDV
+430 GDLEAMVRRLIREDI
-445 ELVTALESDLGQ
+445 ELITALEADLGQ
-457 VKVDPNHME
+457 VKVDPHQME
-466 QVLMNLVVNAV
+466 QVLVNLVVNAV
-477 DAMPC
+477 DAMPH
-482 GGRLIIETSNIELTG
+482 GGRLIIETANTELTA
-497 AYATKHIGVEPG
+497 AYAIKHVGMEPG
-509 AFVVLAVSDNGQGMD
+509 AFVMLAVSDNGQGMD
-524 AETRKR
+524 ADTRAR

-570 RGTAFKI
+570 RGTTFKI

-583 APKPAFRRVPAPVDV
+583 APKRAARRPLAPVDV
-598 RRGAETLLLVEDEED
+598 RRGAETLLVVEDEED

-618 RDVLVESGYTVLEA
+618 RDVLVEGGYTVLVA
-632 ATAEEAVR
+632 ATAEDAVR
-640 ICEEHEGPISL
+640 ICEEHESPISL
-651 LLSDVVMPNVSGPQL
+651 LLSDVVMPKVSGPQL
-666 AKRLVHLRPEIQVLY
+666 AQRLVDLRPELHVLY

-689 IVHHGVLE
+689 IVHHGVLQ

-710 GLTGKVRDVLDAA
+710 DLCGKVRDVLDAA
-723 AGFLAESETVT
+723 AGLVA
-734 AEAQPPLR
+734 ARH